1 MKPIIATP
9 AARPVDV
16 KSRACRI
23 AITFAANCQIAAM
36 KKNHGPM
43 PGINPATFNI
53 PGDWANPKVRAIP
66 NLPPFQ
72 GSSIWLFLLSK

>member
-23 AITFAANCQIAAM
+23 AITFAANCQIAAI
-36 KKNHGPM
+36 KNSHGPM

-53 PGDWANPKVRAIP
+53 PGDWANPKVLASCP
-66 NLPPFQ
+66 QFASVSGVFSMVVPT
-72 GSSIWLFLLSK
+72 K